1 MIIELLSR
9 VALAISLACLVSTA
23 SACSCG
29 PAGNEY
35 GQFLHDRAPRLP
47 ANAKGALFLAPFPKV
62 GYIKYFFEDDVAIVS
77 KPQIRLDASDF
88 EVRDGR
94 GNRLPAR
101 VTPVGLR
108 ADDELPEN
116 LRGHYYVFSSAKA
129 ERAFIKGGKKLGL
142 ATLLSQGKLQDVSSL
157 LADERRLFLVGPVG
171 GFRPGETY
179 TIMRVAPGSDEPRAT
194 VVHEIAREEVDLG
207 EPVRL
212 VLNGAPSRRM
222 VAYAS
227 GRGSCTASELK
238 LVQDFHFEVPPS
250 LKPYQDA
257 LTFLSEIESEKLP
270 GRFESTVIQATI
282 CSSPKFGV
290 TATADLN
297 DFAVASCSNAP
308 ASLTLRGWV
317 GFPEVDGKLRLVDT
331 RQVPFG
337 SVKGSACTAQA
348 MLNESLQAEDYDNA
362 AYAACQLWA
371 DSSNDITNGER
382 KLPPFAL
389 VEKLLHDRPETK
401 ACASS
406 MLGIYVEQQS
416 GQEEKAISVFA
427 ETVQQYFEDPETL
440 RKGLNAYDEMILL
453 TRDNDAL
460 SGMLMER
467 MERMVPKISAIL
479 DGLRPDAAS
488 DAISTTSRMGRR
500 GRLLAPAL
508 KKHLVPGSIHASA
521 AIEAMENIAPDDPE
535 LPGLLFHFQ
544 PDDPA
549 YRDAIVS
556 YSRIAKT
563 WDSKEMLQKL
573 IPFVNEDDYKAAR
586 EVANYKMSLLI
597 EAAPAIRP
605 DGMATVL
612 KVLVL
617 EPQDGARRKQLRAMI
632 NASAVPKRR
641 QNELLRWLATQP

>member
-9 VALAISLACLVSTA
+9 VVLAISLACLVSTA

-88 EVRDGR
+88 EVRD
-94 GNRLPAR
+94 
-101 VTPVGLR
+101 
-108 ADDELPEN
+108 

-157 LADERRLFLVGPVG
+157 LADERRLFLVGPAG

-406 MLGIYVEQQS
+406 MYSSILKI
-416 GQEEKAISVFA
+416 
-427 ETVQQYFEDPETL
+427 
-440 RKGLNAYDEMILL
+440 RK
-453 TRDNDAL
+453 R
-460 SGMLMER
+460 
-467 MERMVPKISAIL
+467 
-479 DGLRPDAAS
+479 
-488 DAISTTSRMGRR
+488 
-500 GRLLAPAL
+500 
-508 KKHLVPGSIHASA
+508 
-521 AIEAMENIAPDDPE
+521 
-535 LPGLLFHFQ
+535 
-544 PDDPA
+544 
-549 YRDAIVS
+549 
-556 YSRIAKT
+556 
-563 WDSKEMLQKL
+563 
-573 IPFVNEDDYKAAR
+573 
-586 EVANYKMSLLI
+586 
-597 EAAPAIRP
+597 
-605 DGMATVL
+605 
-612 KVLVL
+612 
-617 EPQDGARRKQLRAMI
+617 
-632 NASAVPKRR
+632 
-641 QNELLRWLATQP
+641 